1 MIVWDS
7 NSKQWVPSS
16 FKHEPRLQS
25 EQELG
30 TTQNTHFMYDIP
42 KPVFEPLQKIDS
54 VSSEDMYNVYESY
67 YKKMPQS
74 RDTVRI
80 PEEKEDDQNSE
91 VAKQNSD
98 LKEIKS
104 IKHEHVK
111 SSDYISMDNL
121 DQILHDER
129 YVEAVLY
136 DLVNR
141 NNPLPIVDKQGR
153 RVKLTKLHKF
163 PKNKLNK
170 IDYEYE
176 YDEDF
181 QYNESDI
188 RITSTAAPI
197 GNKLSKYLNFICFR
211 RGK

>member
-1 MIVWDS
+1 MS
-7 NSKQWVPSS
+7 
-16 FKHEPRLQS
+16 
-25 EQELG
+25 
-30 TTQNTHFMYDIP
+30 QNANIMYDIP
-42 KPVFEPLQKIDS
+42 KPVFEPPHKIDS

-67 YKKMPQS
+67 HKKLPQS

-80 PEEKEDDQNSE
+80 PEEKENGRNPE
-91 VAKQNSD
+91 IAKLNNNQ
-98 LKEIKS
+98 KEIMELKNEH
-104 IKHEHVK
+104 IKL
-111 SSDYISMDNL
+111 SDYISIENL

-141 NNPLPIVDKQGR
+141 NNPLPVVDKQGR
-153 RVKLTKLHKF
+153 RVKLTRLHKL
-163 PKNKLNK
+163 PKSKSNK
-170 IDYEYE
+170 IEYEYE

-197 GNKLSKYLNFICFR
+197 SHKLSKF
-211 RGK
+211 